1 MWDFFCNFAADLC
14 FTLKNDNMLEI
25 IRYTIPA
32 LVVLL
37 CTWLVMYKFYKNE
50 NDKRNFEL
58 KRASQ
63 KEISPIRLRAY
74 ERLTLVLER
83 TQPEHLLLNEDISG
97 MTIMQIQ
104 QLLLRTIRLEFD
116 HNLSQQI
123 YVSPELWDKIIH
135 ARDEMAAFVNEMA
148 IKMPQDSTSMDYAQ
162 VLLTAYRNNGVTPH
176 QEALEALQEEVGRL
190 P

>member
-1 MWDFFCNFAADLC
+1 MA
-14 FTLKNDNMLEI
+14 EI
-25 IRYTIPA
+25 IGYTIPA
-32 LVVLL
+32 LIVLL

-83 TQPEHLLLNEDISG
+83 TQPEHLLLNVDISG
-97 MTIMQIQ
+97 MTVLQIQ
-104 QLLLRTIRLEFD
+104 QLLLRTIRMEFD

-123 YVSPELWDKIIH
+123 YVSPELWDKIIL
-135 ARDEMAAFVNEMA
+135 ARDEVASFISTMAMKLPEG
-148 IKMPQDSTSMDYAQ
+148 STPMDYAQ
-162 VLLTAYRNNGVTPH
+162 LLITAYRNNGVTPH
-176 QEALEALQEEVGRL
+176 QEALAALKEEVATL
-190 P
+190 I